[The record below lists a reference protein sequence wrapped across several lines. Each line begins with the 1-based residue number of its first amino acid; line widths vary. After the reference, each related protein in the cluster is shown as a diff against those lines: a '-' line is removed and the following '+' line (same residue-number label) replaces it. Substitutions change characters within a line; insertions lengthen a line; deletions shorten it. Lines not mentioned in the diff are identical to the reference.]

1 MSVSFRGA
9 EKTLL
14 DGVTIDR
21 NVVVNINVI
30 REIQS
35 HNPPSILFFVIISL
49 VLLLFLPF
57 FSKEL
62 TDGSLQLL
70 FFIFAMVFNRHL
82 RDPFLQMS
90 KR

>member
-14 DGVTIDR
+14 DGVAIDR

-35 HNPPSILFFVIISL
+35 HNPSLLFFVLSL
-49 VLLLFLPF
+49 YVLLLFIPF

-62 TDGSLQLL
+62 TDGRITSTPILHFRYGFQ
-70 FFIFAMVFNRHL
+70 
-82 RDPFLQMS
+82 S
-90 KR
+90 SSS